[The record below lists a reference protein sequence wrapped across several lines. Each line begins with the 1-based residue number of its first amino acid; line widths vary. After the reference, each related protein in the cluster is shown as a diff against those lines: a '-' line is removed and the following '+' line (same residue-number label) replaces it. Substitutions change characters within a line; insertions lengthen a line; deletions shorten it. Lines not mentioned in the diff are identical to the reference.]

1 MTHPGC
7 PFFAAK
13 KEIPLQ
19 PFESLFGFHFIEIDI
34 KRLVEINDAV
44 SPYFRTLLAIWQ
56 KPDALRTPVT
66 VAGLAAQ
73 HIDWGGSLSWIAL
86 LPALSYL
93 TPPSVKT
100 FVYKPEYQGLTF
112 SSELQNFLVPEV
124 KLRAEVNQ
132 AKKMAAQLLK
142 WHEKLQ
148 TGLLKEHGL
157 TRGTTP
163 HEEKD
168 VTLTFAESSIGQMDS
183 ERKTALTS
191 AVKAMDSALE
201 EYLKI
206 ATQRVS
212 LATLARRLKNW
223 YELTPVVVSSLEDLL
238 KAPTPETGGTIPV
251 SETRDVIQSTS
262 TSSYSSS
269 TVSSITGPM
278 PRRPLSDSLSQTLVS
293 GENKKNQ
300 PPPLSSN
307 TDQSKKSSIPVMSL
321 KTK

>member
-1 MTHPGC
+1 MKKSKFPDHIDFLKTFLSRIRDQLINRTQELNVEQVPGHYPAKNKLTELYDYLLRDSLMTHPGC

-19 PFESLFGFHFIEIDI
+19 PFEALFGFHFIEIDI

-73 HIDWGGSLSWIAL
+73 HIDWGGSLSWISL

-148 TGLLKEHGL
+148 TGLLREHGL

-168 VTLTFAESSIGQMDS
+168 VTLTFAESSISQVDS
-183 ERKTALTS
+183 ERKTALNS

-212 LATLARRLKNW
+212 LATLARRLKSW
-223 YELTPVVVSSLEDLL
+223 YELMPVVVILW
-238 KAPTPETGGTIPV
+238 KIC
-251 SETRDVIQSTS
+251 
-262 TSSYSSS
+262 
-269 TVSSITGPM
+269 
-278 PRRPLSDSLSQTLVS
+278 
-293 GENKKNQ
+293 
-300 PPPLSSN
+300 
-307 TDQSKKSSIPVMSL
+307 
-321 KTK
+321 